1 MTISTYLSIITSN
14 VNGLNDPTKRHK
26 LAEWIP
32 KQDPQIFCLQE
43 TDFKPKDTYKRRYY
57 MQIKE
62 KQEQQYSSDKID
74 FKIKKVTRDKEGYY
88 IMIKI

>member
-14 VNGLNDPTKRHK
+14 VNGLNDPTKRYK

-57 MQIKE
+57 MQMEIKE
-62 KQEQQYSSDKID
+62 KQE
-74 FKIKKVTRDKEGYY
+74 
-88 IMIKI
+88 